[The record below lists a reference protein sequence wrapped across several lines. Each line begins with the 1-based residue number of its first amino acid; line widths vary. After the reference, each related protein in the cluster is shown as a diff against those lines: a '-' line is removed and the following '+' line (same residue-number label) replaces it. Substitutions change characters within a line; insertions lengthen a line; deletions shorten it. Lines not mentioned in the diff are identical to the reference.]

1 MSFLL
6 FCYVLTFSKAKSKKK
21 KKSQEYL
28 FCDSYYTLFQRKK
41 MPSVSNL
48 LIF

>member
-6 FCYVLTFSKAKSKKK
+6 FCYVLTFSKAKSIYSVTHPRLYFKGKKCP
-21 KKSQEYL
+21 L
-28 FCDSYYTLFQRKK
+28 
-41 MPSVSNL
+41 SVSNL